1 MRSSLYKLTCIR
13 DCLSKAVLDII
24 KMLLS
29 VLIKKQIKNYSEGMG
44 RQSEGVKEKKRGEPF
59 YSSLHALVGHDALGT
74 SY

>member
-29 VLIKKQIKNYSEGMG
+29 VLIKKQIKNYSEGTG
-44 RQSEGVKEKKRGEPF
+44 RQSEGVKVKGREEPF
-59 YSSLHALVGHDALGT
+59 YLSLDALVGHNALGT